1 MGHMIMTSF
10 IDRTQSEI
18 LVAIVGI
25 VEIMFAIL
33 AVIHVISCLW
43 IGVGRSDWTGW
54 VTRLDIDEK
63 DMISQYAWSFHWTLA
78 NFHGTMEQVPG
89 NQLERAFTIV
99 SLLGGF
105 VISAGFVAAFSSS
118 MARLYAIV
126 SQEST

>member
-89 NQLERAFTIV
+89 NQH
-99 SLLGGF
+99 
-105 VISAGFVAAFSSS
+105 VARMICMGRHPTEDHLRQRRQFP
-118 MARLYAIV
+118 RHIRV
-126 SQEST
+126 N